1 MKLTKEKLKQM
12 IVEMMYTPRNLQQ
25 DAIRDPDVHPQIK
38 NLLKS
43 DNVED
48 RRQGFQM
55 LQTLYPEKYESDI
68 KYFDPERAEMAAK
81 ARKNIKDN
89 TIDIDHTFKASIDPG
104 QKHFMQS
111 RVDSP
116 GYEHEFKQRNRPI
129 GRLENQIENEYR
141 EFKKAKYADFFI
153 SGRVEAPIIYSV
165 NHRRRQR
172 VIVESSNDT
181 KKDLKI
187 MSAFAEFLER
197 KGYFVSQIESVTYQE
212 SYKFIVFLD
221 QETKDSYT
229 PVYPI

>member
-1 MKLTKEKLKQM
+1 MKLTEEKLKQM
-12 IVEMMYTPRNLQQ
+12 IIEMMYTPRNLQQ

-48 RRQGFQM
+48 RRQGFS
-55 LQTLYPEKYESDI
+55 LLRTLYPEKYESDI
-68 KYFDPERAEMAAK
+68 KYSDPERAEMAAK
-81 ARKNIKDN
+81 ARKAIEDH

-111 RVDSP
+111 TIDSP

-129 GRLENQIENEYR
+129 GRLEYDIKNEYR

-153 SGRVEAPIIYSV
+153 GGRVEAPIIYSV
-165 NHRRRQR
+165 NRRRLKA
-172 VIVESSNDT
+172 VIVESRNDT
-181 KKDLKI
+181 NKDLKI

-197 KGYFVSQIESVTYQE
+197 KGYFVSQVESVRYQE
-212 SYKFIVFLD
+212 SYIFRVFLN
-221 QETKDSYT
+221 QEDKDSYT
-229 PVYPI
+229 RA

>member
-1 MKLTKEKLKQM
+1 MKLTEEKLKQM
-12 IVEMMYTPRNLQQ
+12 IIEMMYTPRNLQQ

-43 DNVED
+43 DSVKD
-48 RRQGFQM
+48 RRTGLSL

-68 KYFDPERAEMAAK
+68 KYSDPERAEMAAK
-81 ARKNIKDN
+81 ARKAIEDH

-111 RVDSP
+111 AIDSP

-129 GRLENQIENEYR
+129 GRLEYDIKNEDR

-153 SGRVEAPIIYSV
+153 GGRVEAPIIYSV
-165 NHRRRQR
+165 NRRRAQR

-181 KKDLKI
+181 NKDLKI
-187 MSAFAEFLER
+187 MSAFAEFLQR
-197 KGYFVSQIESVTYQE
+197 KGYFVSQIESVSYQE

-229 PVYPI
+229 RA